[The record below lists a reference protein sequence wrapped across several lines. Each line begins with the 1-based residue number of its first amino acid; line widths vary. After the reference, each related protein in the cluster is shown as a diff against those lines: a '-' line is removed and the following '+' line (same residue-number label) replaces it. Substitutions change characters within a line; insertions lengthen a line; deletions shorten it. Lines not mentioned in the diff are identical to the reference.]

1 MATETTETKASTTST
16 PSFDGTE
23 LDFWLGDWD
32 ARWGEAG
39 RGTNRLTRILNDKV
53 IREDFSGGGPNGHLV
68 GLSLSVF
75 DAERGAWRQTWVDDS
90 GGYLELVGDVV
101 DGCFSF
107 RRDAPEDG
115 PTTQQRM
122 VFRDVRPESFRWTWE
137 LSEDGGATWAIR
149 WDIGYTRRSEDGGAA

>member
-1 MATETTETKASTTST
+1 MTTASTAST
-16 PSFDGTE
+16 PLFDGTE

-32 ARWGEAG
+32 ARWGETG

-75 DAERGAWRQTWVDDS
+75 DADRGAWRQTWVDDG

-115 PTTQQRM
+115 PATQQRR

-137 LSEDGGATWAIR
+137 ISEDGGRIWEIR
-149 WDIGYTRRSEDGGAA
+149 WDIAYTRMSGPLPAA